1 MDETEKKPQKA
12 TLRINLK
19 CPRERELLEK
29 YYNERRVLDTSV
41 PKEVVH
47 AFKLKEEKQQIK
59 SKKQLERYR
68 NIVENEP
75 EKLEKIREQGRKSKQ
90 QSRQRLKEQADNDTE
105 SVISSTL
112 FPSCSEASYTSEDNS
127 SVSNSVSNSSVSNS
141 VCSEACSTPRTL
153 KARKPRKE
161 QPPPP
166 LSDRDDDFSDDTVV
180 EEPKAVVTRKADSE
194 GVNSEGAR
202 VAVNRK
208 ADSKPR
214 PKSSFFMGGMRF

>member
-1 MDETEKKPQKA
+1 MDESEKKPQKA

-47 AFKLKEEKQQIK
+47 AFKIKEEKK
-59 SKKQLERYR
+59 ENKNKKQLERYR

-75 EKLEKIREQGRKSKQ
+75 EKHEKIREQGRRSKQ
-90 QSRQRLKEQADNDTE
+90 ESRRRLKEQADGDTE

-112 FPSCSEASYTSEDNS
+112 FPSCSEASYTSEDS
-127 SVSNSVSNSSVSNS
+127 SVSNSSVSNS
-141 VCSEACSTPRTL
+141 VCSDACSAPRTL
-153 KARKPRKE
+153 KAQKPRKQPVRKE
-161 QPPPP
+161 PPPPP

-180 EEPKAVVTRKADSE
+180 EDTPVPIPAPAPAPAPKA
-194 GVNSEGAR
+194 
-202 VAVNRK
+202 
-208 ADSKPR
+208 R

>member
-47 AFKLKEEKQQIK
+47 AFKLKEEKKEIK
-59 SKKQLERYR
+59 NKKQLERYR

-75 EKLEKIREQGRKSKQ
+75 EKHEKIREQGRRSKQ
-90 QSRQRLKEQADNDTE
+90 ESRRRLKEEADGDTE

-112 FPSCSEASYTSEDNS
+112 FPSCSEASYTSEDT
-127 SVSNSVSNSSVSNS
+127 SVSNSSVSNS
-141 VCSEACSTPRTL
+141 VCSDACSAPRTL
-153 KARKPRKE
+153 KAQKPRKQPVRKE
-161 QPPPP
+161 PPPPP
-166 LSDRDDDFSDDTVV
+166 LSDRDDDFSDDTIIDYVV
-180 EEPKAVVTRKADSE
+180 EDTPAPAPAPAPKA
-194 GVNSEGAR
+194 
-202 VAVNRK
+202 
-208 ADSKPR
+208 R

>member
-1 MDETEKKPQKA
+1 MDESEKKPQKA

-47 AFKLKEEKQQIK
+47 AFKIKEEKKEIK
-59 SKKQLERYR
+59 NKKQLERYR

-75 EKLEKIREQGRKSKQ
+75 EKHEKIREQGRRSKQ
-90 QSRQRLKEQADNDTE
+90 ESRRRLKEQADGDTE

-112 FPSCSEASYTSEDNS
+112 FPSCSEASYTSEDS
-127 SVSNSVSNSSVSNS
+127 SVSNSSVSNS
-141 VCSEACSTPRTL
+141 VCSDACSAPRTL
-153 KARKPRKE
+153 KDQKPRKQPVRKE
-161 QPPPP
+161 PPPPP

-180 EEPKAVVTRKADSE
+180 EDTPVPIPAPAPAPAPKA
-194 GVNSEGAR
+194 
-202 VAVNRK
+202 
-208 ADSKPR
+208 R